1 MSPATVSV
9 IALLGG
15 EKGGKKGAEK
25 MVGARRLGRVR
36 WYGGEVLMTKYWS
49 SEWDGRDVCRDVRRD
64 EGQERE
70 ADEHVQNFRYRGS

>member
-25 MVGARRLGRVR
+25 MVGARRLGRL
-36 WYGGEVLMTKYWS
+36 G
-49 SEWDGRDVCRDVRRD
+49 
-64 EGQERE
+64 
-70 ADEHVQNFRYRGS
+70 

>member
-1 MSPATVSV
+1 MLWVGRSSV
-9 IALLGG
+9 VWC
-15 EKGGKKGAEK
+15 GKE
-25 MVGARRLGRVR
+25 RFGRVR

-70 ADEHVQNFRYRGS
+70 ADEHFQKLVLFNKARNLRSSPV